1 MYHASFFTWKTKLF
15 QSKKNGDAQY
25 FDDDMISRSFKR
37 WGEGRVQIIPWVYVR
52 RFNAH
57 AYKDWI
63 TSMAL
68 EHGSHFKTGKH
79 TDCFIWIPVCICFL
93 IKTRYGFKYISSENM
108 CIFLFY
114 KCWLFHCDFHFVKIL
129 KTCSILLIHDKHSLL
144 YA

>member
-1 MYHASFFTWKTKLF
+1 M
-15 QSKKNGDAQY
+15 
-25 FDDDMISRSFKR
+25 
-37 WGEGRVQIIPWVYVR
+37 QIIPWVYVR

-79 TDCFIWIPVCICFL
+79 TDCFIWILVCICFL

-114 KCWLFHCDFHFVKIL
+114 KCWLFHCDFHFVKIS

-144 YA
+144 YAKIYKEKCIEILSRNLIIELLISLHINKDVLH